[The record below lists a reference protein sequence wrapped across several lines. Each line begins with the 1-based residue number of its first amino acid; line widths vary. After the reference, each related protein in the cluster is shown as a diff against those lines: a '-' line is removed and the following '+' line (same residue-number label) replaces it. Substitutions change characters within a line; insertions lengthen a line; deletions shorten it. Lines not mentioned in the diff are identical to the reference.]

1 MLNSFLILLLII
13 IITVTFNP
21 ELKNKAKKILS
32 ENFIASIK
40 DKQKIGTS
48 ETEDGL
54 QPKASWKSG
63 GLNYES
69 CYNTSTQLGN
79 AVGRKNGVFC
89 DFGVNGGELVP
100 SKQLS
105 GIDLS
110 NYNLHY
116 GKIVKGKKLT
126 GQHSANGVSVNLSND
141 GYPLG
146 QTLTLEQA
154 KRLCDGLG
162 KQCAGFYTQV
172 KTKNNIVSY
181 TYFISELEIGFEDPD
196 TYSKKI
202 VGDDK
207 SDGYF
212 ISYVKKDLNKMANL
226 ASAITETGRN
236 SNSFDKYNNMA
247 TCDWRSKSNC
257 ILRDYKLSNNG
268 VCADTTGNGNPEF
281 VVSNYNENDIKSWLT
296 ALYNRD
302 IGKDKS
308 RSEAANIYEYAERC
322 KDVPG
327 YEFLRGLN
335 FTNPNPPLA
344 TKADISG
351 RYVRITTNNL
361 GDNVWLQLAEVVVL
375 RNGVNIALNK
385 PSNAK
390 TVGFGGEPR
399 RANDGNADGNYNNN
413 SVYHSGVTD
422 GRARGPEYWEVDLGS
437 EELIDRIIVYNRT
450 DCCSGRM
457 VDWLVTISNNSK
469 KPVWNRIYPVPPN
482 PKTMIEP
489 RASNNDM
496 RNPLIKNYEVNK
508 FNEYFTKV
516 KNQNLYVA
524 KVGWEG
530 HCAEQCHIDI
540 CQNAGKK
547 WIGNN
552 NWYACRDL
560 EEIETKFKF
569 VPVYSKGSF
578 GNLDRGKEIVDN
590 LFAQNKIFMREC
602 TDCYPSHRVVYY
614 KRISHNNNFSMYEN
628 IINTWSSSNNV
639 LNVDFKLYSS
649 FDDLLND
656 RNPWQFCNYND
667 PGIGFP
673 RDCGPYGGVPWQWN
687 SSNRGGQPNVKYS
700 VLADPNSVPKES
712 ACQKHTREN
721 TCNKRFPWWFSKTC
735 CVGETPVCFNGS
747 YWYPLKEPGS
757 GYTWHTE
764 GWLNPCDGPVR
775 KCLPERCGY

>member
-1 MLNSFLILLLII
+1 
-13 IITVTFNP
+13 
-21 ELKNKAKKILS
+21 
-32 ENFIASIK
+32 
-40 DKQKIGTS
+40 
-48 ETEDGL
+48 
-54 QPKASWKSG
+54 
-63 GLNYES
+63 
-69 CYNTSTQLGN
+69 
-79 AVGRKNGVFC
+79 
-89 DFGVNGGELVP
+89 
-100 SKQLS
+100 
-105 GIDLS
+105 
-110 NYNLHY
+110 
-116 GKIVKGKKLT
+116 
-126 GQHSANGVSVNLSND
+126 
-141 GYPLG
+141 
-146 QTLTLEQA
+146 
-154 KRLCDGLG
+154 
-162 KQCAGFYTQV
+162 
-172 KTKNNIVSY
+172 
-181 TYFISELEIGFEDPD
+181 
-196 TYSKKI
+196 
-202 VGDDK
+202 
-207 SDGYF
+207 
-212 ISYVKKDLNKMANL
+212 
-226 ASAITETGRN
+226 
-236 SNSFDKYNNMA
+236 
-247 TCDWRSKSNC
+247 
-257 ILRDYKLSNNG
+257 
-268 VCADTTGNGNPEF
+268 
-281 VVSNYNENDIKSWLT
+281 
-296 ALYNRD
+296 
-302 IGKDKS
+302 
-308 RSEAANIYEYAERC
+308 
-322 KDVPG
+322 
-327 YEFLRGLN
+327 
-335 FTNPNPPLA
+335 
-344 TKADISG
+344 
-351 RYVRITTNNL
+351 
-361 GDNVWLQLAEVVVL
+361 
-375 RNGVNIALNK
+375 
-385 PSNAK
+385 
-390 TVGFGGEPR
+390 
-399 RANDGNADGNYNNN
+399 
-413 SVYHSGVTD
+413 
-422 GRARGPEYWEVDLGS
+422 
-437 EELIDRIIVYNRT
+437 
-450 DCCSGRM
+450 M

-764 GWLNPCDGPVR
+764 GWLNPCDAPVK
-775 KCLPERCGY
+775 KCLPERCER

>member
-1 MLNSFLILLLII
+1 M
-13 IITVTFNP
+13 TVCDRRNRNNCIFKDY
-21 ELKNKAKKILS
+21 KNNNNGACVNTADS
-32 ENFIASIK
+32 STPYSI
-40 DKQKIGTS
+40 
-48 ETEDGL
+48 
-54 QPKASWKSG
+54 P
-63 GLNYES
+63 GLNNYS
-69 CYNTSTQLGN
+69 Q
-79 AVGRKNGVFC
+79 
-89 DFGVNGGELVP
+89 GEFT
-100 SKQLS
+100 
-105 GIDLS
+105 
-110 NYNLHY
+110 N
-116 GKIVKGKKLT
+116 
-126 GQHSANGVSVNLSND
+126 
-141 GYPLG
+141 
-146 QTLTLEQA
+146 
-154 KRLCDGLG
+154 
-162 KQCAGFYTQV
+162 
-172 KTKNNIVSY
+172 
-181 TYFISELEIGFEDPD
+181 
-196 TYSKKI
+196 
-202 VGDDK
+202 
-207 SDGYF
+207 
-212 ISYVKKDLNKMANL
+212 
-226 ASAITETGRN
+226 
-236 SNSFDKYNNMA
+236 
-247 TCDWRSKSNC
+247 
-257 ILRDYKLSNNG
+257 
-268 VCADTTGNGNPEF
+268 
-281 VVSNYNENDIKSWLT
+281 WLT

-322 KDVPG
+322 RDVPG
-327 YEFLRGLN
+327 YDFLRGLN

-375 RNGVNIALNK
+375 RNGINIAQDK

-399 RANDGNADGNYNNN
+399 RANDGNSDGNYNNN

-422 GRARGPEYWEVDLGS
+422 GRPRGPEYWEVDLGS

-457 VDWLVTISNNSK
+457 IDWLVTISNNSK

-516 KNQNLYVA
+516 KDQNLYVA

-552 NWYACRDL
+552 NWYACRDKEPSDDDAEL
-560 EEIETKFKF
+560 FNKINSWLPGGNKIGNLLYKASRDGWSPQKFHELCDSAF
-569 VPVYSKGSF
+569 GTITIARLTDGRLIGGYNPVYWNGTGYKNPDDAF
-578 GNLDRGKEIVDN
+578 LFDN
-590 LFAQNKIFMREC
+590 NEKYMPIGYAQNNYSIYC
-602 TDCYPSHRVVYY
+602 SPNYYPTFGGGHDFYINPSKSLQNNSWTY
-614 KRISHNNNFSMYEN
+614 KNP
-628 IINTWSSSNNV
+628 SNNAP
-639 LNVDFKLYSS
+639 LGNKWNKIIYHSIN
-649 FDDLLND
+649 DLEVYAM
-656 RNPWQFCNYND
+656 Q
-667 PGIGFP
+667 
-673 RDCGPYGGVPWQWN
+673 
-687 SSNRGGQPNVKYS
+687 
-700 VLADPNSVPKES
+700 ES

-764 GWLNPCDGPVR
+764 GWLNPCDGPVK
-775 KCLPERCGY
+775 KCLPERCGR